1 MKKQLS
7 FFLALALLLTS
18 CGGGSGAA
26 ATTMHLKRAEGTV
39 GVADGEGKD
48 IEPRENL
55 GLYSGYG
62 VDTRAESYAWIDLDE
77 VKLTK
82 LDQDSEIAITKD
94 GKKLEI
100 EVKSGSMFFNVTEPL
115 AEDETLDIVTS
126 TMVIGIRG
134 TCGWVADDTAAL
146 LEGTVTV
153 TAGEQSVTVTAGEMA
168 VLTEDGTLE
177 VKPLAAAQVPAFVKA
192 ELEEDSTLAE
202 LVEDA
207 SGIDVLAPVD
217 PMRLRD
223 MYTYSRAL
231 NYNADGVLIGELEYF
246 PDEQGRIGRY
256 VSRMIILRTGEEVM
270 SETTYIY
277 NNEGI
282 LQTLN
287 ASNGVVYT
295 ITEDTADHRKMVRG
309 DIDMEYI
316 DYYDE
321 QGREIRQEHFTQ
333 GGLNSNTTFT
343 YDAAGRL
350 TRADRYA
357 ADGSLNGYVL
367 YEYD

>member
-62 VDTRAESYAWIDLDE
+62 VDTRSESYAWID

-192 ELEEDSTLAE
+192 ELEDDSALAE

-217 PMRLRD
+217 PMHRRD
-223 MYTYSRAL
+223 MFTYSRSL
-231 NYNADGVLIGELEYF
+231 NYRMDGELLVEQTF
-246 PDEQGRIGRY
+246 FSDELGRIGKMVVRDRNESVYEY
-256 VSRMIILRTGEEVM
+256 V
-270 SETTYIY
+270 Y
-277 NNEGI
+277 NDGGALSQRI
-282 LQTLN
+282 RSDGT
-287 ASNGVVYT
+287 VVAVVA
-295 ITEDTADHRKMVRG
+295 EDTPDHRTIINPEHADQKN
-309 DIDMEYI
+309 IY
-316 DYYDE
+316 YYDE
-321 QGREIRQEHFTQ
+321 QGRTVSAEYFGENNHIASYTYTYSAEGKLIRTDC
-333 GGLNSNTTFT
+333 
-343 YDAAGRL
+343 YDPSGQL
-350 TRADRYA
+350 VSY
-357 ADGSLNGYVL
+357 SL